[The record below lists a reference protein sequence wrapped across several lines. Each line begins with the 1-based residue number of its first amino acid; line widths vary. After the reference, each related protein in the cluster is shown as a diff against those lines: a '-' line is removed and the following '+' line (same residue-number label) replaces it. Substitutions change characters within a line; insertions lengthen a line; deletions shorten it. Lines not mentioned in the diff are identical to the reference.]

1 MAEPQTPGPGRST
14 SEAAFNEIRKQ
25 VAHRNEEAHK
35 AARKLRIARDREQ
48 IAERRRTDRL

>member
-1 MAEPQTPGPGRST
+1 MAEPHTPGPGRST
-14 SEAAFNEIRKQ
+14 SEAAFNEVRKL

>member
-25 VAHRNEEAHK
+25 IAHRNEEAHK